1 MSSAVFDRRP
11 IVVAIAGPNG
21 AGKSTFFE
29 TQLALSGLR
38 FVNAD
43 ALARELGLEAYVA
56 ADLADILRKRLVAT
70 GESFVFETVF
80 SDPEGQKV
88 RFLRDLSGSGY
99 TVVLCFIGLSD
110 VAQSDERVSI
120 RVAQGGHDVPREKLE
135 ARFGRTMKNLERAVE
150 MLPFV
155 LVYDNSVFGKPHR
168 PIAEIHSGRLVQ
180 RAAMLPSWFQPIAA
194 RLSE

>member
-1 MSSAVFDRRP
+1 VSSAVFDRRP

-70 GESFVFETVF
+70 GESFVFETVL

-88 RFLRDLSGSGY
+88 RFLRELSESGY
-99 TVVLCFIGLSD
+99 TVVLCFVGLSD
-110 VAQSDERVSI
+110 VEQSDERVSI
-120 RVAQGGHDVPREKLE
+120 RVAQGGHDVPRAKLE
-135 ARFGRTMKNLERAVE
+135 ARFGRTMKNLERAVDS
-150 MLPFV
+150 LPFV
-155 LVYDNSVFGKPHR
+155 IVYDNSVFGRAHR
-168 PIAEIHSGRLVQ
+168 PIAEIQSGRLVH
-180 RAAMLPSWFQPIAA
+180 RAPTLPSWFQPIAA